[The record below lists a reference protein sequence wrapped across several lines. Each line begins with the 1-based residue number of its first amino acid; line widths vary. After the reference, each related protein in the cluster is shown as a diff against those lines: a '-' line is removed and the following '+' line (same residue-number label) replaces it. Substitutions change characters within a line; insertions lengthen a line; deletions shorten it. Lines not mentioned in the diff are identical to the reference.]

1 MADIMLMDG
10 KRDEAIRYLR
20 QGLELYPD
28 SPKLNI
34 KLGTLLADLLLDTR
48 NVLTLDDTTGL
59 YRDFL

>member
-1 MADIMLMDG
+1 MLKDG

-48 NVLTLDDTTGL
+48 NALTLDDTTGL
-59 YRDFL
+59 